1 MGQSHHRDEAG
12 PYFHG
17 KEQMKTHLIIISII
31 LFTSLTVRAGL
42 FDNAEDKKRIQV
54 AEQKLDQQRQSNGQL
69 LIVCGVLGTGC
80 VVLLVVGAAIG
91 AKARKAVK
99 NE

>member
-1 MGQSHHRDEAG
+1 
-12 PYFHG
+12 
-17 KEQMKTHLIIISII
+17 MKTHLIISLILLASI
-31 LFTSLTVRAGL
+31 TAHAGL

-54 AEQKLDQQRQSNGQL
+54 AEQKLEYQRQSNGQL
-69 LIVCGVLGTGC
+69 LIVCGILGAGC